1 MPFPTFWDFV
11 RRSSLNINGVMAIS
25 KFDLQ
30 FDLLTL
36 LWDLCPTK
44 AIGFC
49 VVTDYICGL
58 SLVMIG
64 QKLRPV
70 SQKMW
75 QFYLNMNIEG
85 RLWRHAVTSL
95 VTSSLWK
102 SFWWMIYILSFDT
115 CCQIEAILKTAK
127 FFKLTK
133 IWGPRELFH
142 HKCHRKYVI
151 LTG

>member
-1 MPFPTFWDFV
+1 
-11 RRSSLNINGVMAIS
+11 MA
-25 KFDLQ
+25 
-30 FDLLTL
+30 
-36 LWDLCPTK
+36 
-44 AIGFC
+44 
-49 VVTDYICGL
+49 DYICGPC
-58 SLVMIG
+58 LVMIG

-75 QFYLNMNIEG
+75 QFHLNMNIEG
-85 RLWRHAVTSL
+85 TLWRHAVTSL

-102 SFWWMIYILSFDT
+102 SFWWMIYILSFYT

-133 IWGPRELFH
+133 IWGPGELFH

-151 LTG
+151 LTHWGRDKMAAVFQTTLSNAFSWMKMLQLRLKFHWNLSLRVKLTIFQHWFR

>member
-25 KFDLQ
+25 KFDL
-30 FDLLTL
+30 FFI
-36 LWDLCPTK
+36 LWPSYGTFVLQKLKGSVLWQTTYVDQ
-44 AIGFC
+44 
-49 VVTDYICGL
+49 VWWW
-58 SLVMIG
+58 LVK
-64 QKLRPV
+64 KLRPV

-75 QFYLNMNIEG
+75 QFHLNMNIDG
-85 RLWRHAVTSL
+85 TLWRHAVTSL

-102 SFWWMIYILSFDT
+102 SFWWLIYILSFYT
-115 CCQIEAILKTAK
+115 CCQIEAISKTAK

-133 IWGPRELFH
+133 IWGPGELFH